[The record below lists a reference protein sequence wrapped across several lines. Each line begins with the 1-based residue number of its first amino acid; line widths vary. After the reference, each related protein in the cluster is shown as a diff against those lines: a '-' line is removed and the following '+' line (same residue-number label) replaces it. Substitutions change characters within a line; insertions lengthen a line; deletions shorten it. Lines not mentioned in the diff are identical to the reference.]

1 MQIRFWCPEWADE
14 LRSLQIQKCNLNIG
28 FFFYI
33 GLDRNTIYVVVLVK
47 WLLRCQYGI
56 WQDSC
61 LLSTSVC
68 VCVCVLVAQSC
79 PTLCHPLD
87 CSPPGFSAHGIFQ
100 TRIMEWVAIS
110 SSRGIFPTWGSNP
123 HLLCS
128 CIACEFFT
136 PWAIQEALL
145 STWAHAKGLVLVA
158 VVQSLSPVRLLATP
172 WTTACQASLPMGF
185 SRQEC

>member
-79 PTLCHPLD
+79 QTLCNSMD
-87 CSPPGFSAHGIFQ
+87 CSSPGSSVHGTFQ
-100 TRIMEWVAIS
+100 ARMLEQVAIS
-110 SSRGIFPTWGSNP
+110 SSRGPSQPRDGTLVSCI
-123 HLLCS
+123 S
-128 CIACEFFT
+128 CIAGRFFT
-136 PWAIQEALL
+136 CWAIKEALIKNQFSKDIL
-145 STWAHAKGLVLVA
+145 A
-158 VVQSLSPVRLLATP
+158 VTHRHTLDLSLSVKGSEKT
-172 WTTACQASLPMGF
+172 GF
-185 SRQEC
+185 GN

>member
-100 TRIMEWVAIS
+100 TRIMEWVALPS
-110 SSRGIFPTWGSNP
+110 SMGSFPIQGLNP
-123 HLLCS
+123 
-128 CIACEFFT
+128 
-136 PWAIQEALL
+136 
-145 STWAHAKGLVLVA
+145 
-158 VVQSLSPVRLLATP
+158 RLLHCRWSLYCWATREASNLNIP
-172 WTTACQASLPMGF
+172 TLYDLAVLLLIHCICKRKACTCAQNMSTIRTKTFLEIGK
-185 SRQEC
+185 S

>member
-110 SSRGIFPTWGSNP
+110 SSRESSRPRDET
-123 HLLCS
+123 CVS
-128 CIACEFFT
+128 CIA
-136 PWAIQEALL
+136 
-145 STWAHAKGLVLVA
+145 
-158 VVQSLSPVRLLATP
+158 
-172 WTTACQASLPMGF
+172 
-185 SRQEC
+185 RQFLYRGAMWEVHKYMFKYFPQ